1 MFDDKFLLIAFFLI
15 LLIAIWWQL
24 FFKRKGSKV
33 TVFPGAWRL
42 ILSEKVDFYVQLSA
56 SEKPRFEESIGQFL
70 DRVSITGID
79 TELDDADKLLVA
91 ASAVIPIFG
100 FPGWHYHNLNEVL
113 LYDAPFNHD
122 YETEQGKERN
132 ILGMVGSGSMNR
144 MMILSKP
151 ALHQGFEQQH
161 SSHNVGIHEFVH
173 LLDKADG
180 ATDGYPEM
188 LLQQPFLIPWMKL
201 MHREIAAIKA
211 GKSDINVYG
220 STNEAE
226 FFSVVSEY
234 FFQQPERLE
243 KNNPELFEMLERIF
257 RQDLA

>member
-1 MFDDKFLLIAFFLI
+1 MLNDNLFAATFFLFLLIAFL
-15 LLIAIWWQL
+15 WWL
-24 FFKRKGSKV
+24 FSKKERPKSAP
-33 TVFPGAWRL
+33 FPASWRQ
-42 ILSEKVDFYVQLSA
+42 ILSEKVDFYAQLSDA
-56 SEKPRFEESIGQFL
+56 EKLRFEADTLQFL
-70 DRVSITGID
+70 DKISITGID
-79 TELDDADKLLVA
+79 TEVDDTDKLLVA
-91 ASAVIPIFG
+91 ASAVIPLFG
-100 FPGWHYHNLNEVL
+100 FPGWSYYNLNEVL

-122 YETEQGKERN
+122 YETEQGRARN

-151 ALHQGFEQQH
+151 DLHEGFDEQRSH
-161 SSHNVGIHEFVH
+161 HNVGIHEFVH

-180 ATDGYPEM
+180 ATDGLPEA
-188 LLQQPFLIPWMKL
+188 LIQQPFLIPWVKL

-211 GKSDINVYG
+211 GRSTIDVYG

-234 FFQQPERLE
+234 FFKQPERLK
-243 KNNPELFEMLERIF
+243 KNHPELFDLLERVF

>member
-1 MFDDKFLLIAFFLI
+1 MRDDNFLAILFFLI
-15 LLIAIWWQL
+15 LLILFWRWL
-24 FFKRKGSKV
+24 FFRKKAPQS
-33 TVFPGAWRL
+33 TTFSSEWRD
-42 ILSEKVDFYVQLSA
+42 ILSEKVAFYRQLSA
-56 SEKPRFEESIGQFL
+56 PEQARFEANIVQFL
-70 DRVSITGID
+70 DEVSITGID
-79 TELDDADKLLVA
+79 TEVDDTDKLLVA
-91 ASAVIPIFG
+91 ASAVIPLFG
-100 FPGWHYHNLNEVL
+100 FPGWRYHNLNEVL

-151 ALHQGFEQQH
+151 SLREGFEQRSDQ
-161 SSHNVGIHEFVH
+161 NVGIHEFVH

-201 MHREIAAIKA
+201 MHREIAEIKA
-211 GKSDINVYG
+211 GKSDIDIYG

>member
-1 MFDDKFLLIAFFLI
+1 MYGYKVITIAFFLI
-15 LLIAIWWQL
+15 LLVAIWYWL
-24 FFKRKGSKV
+24 FFRKKGPKS
-33 TVFPGAWRL
+33 TVFPTTWRHTL
-42 ILSEKVDFYVQLSA
+42 DDKVAFYTQLSA
-56 SEKPRFEESIGQFL
+56 AEKVRFEANVLQFL
-70 DRVSITGID
+70 DKVAITGID
-79 TELDDADKLLVA
+79 TTLDDTDKLLVA

-122 YETEQGKERN
+122 YETEQGKNRN

-151 ALHQGFEQQH
+151 ALHEGFEQQH
-161 SSHNVGIHEFVH
+161 SEHNVGIHEFVH

-211 GKSDINVYG
+211 GRSDINGYG

>member
-1 MFDDKFLLIAFFLI
+1 MPNYKLIAIAFFLI
-15 LLIAIWWQL
+15 LLITYWWWL
-24 FFKRKGSKV
+24 FFKRKRPKS
-33 TVFPGAWRL
+33 TTFPALWRS
-42 ILSEKVDFYVQLSA
+42 ILDEKVAFYIRLSA
-56 SEKPRFEESIGQFL
+56 AEKARFEENALQFL
-70 DRVSITGID
+70 DKISVTGIETDVND
-79 TELDDADKLLVA
+79 TDKLLVA

-100 FPGWHYHNLNEVL
+100 FPSWHYHNLHEVL

-151 ALHQGFEQQH
+151 ALHEGFEQQR
-161 SSHNVGIHEFVH
+161 SMHNVGIHEFIH

-180 ATDGYPEM
+180 TTDGHPEA
-188 LLQQPFLIPWMKL
+188 LIQQPFLIPWVKL
-201 MHREIAAIKA
+201 MHREIEAIKA
-211 GKSDINVYG
+211 GRSDINVYG

-243 KNNPELFEMLERIF
+243 KNHPELFNMLERIF

>member
-1 MFDDKFLLIAFFLI
+1 MRDDNFLAILFFLI
-15 LLIAIWWQL
+15 LLIIFWRWL
-24 FFKRKGSKV
+24 FFGKKDPQN
-33 TVFPGAWRL
+33 TIFPAAWRMTL
-42 ILSEKVDFYVQLSA
+42 NDKVAFYGQLSTEEKV
-56 SEKPRFEESIGQFL
+56 RFEASILQFL
-70 DRVSITGID
+70 DEVAITGIE
-79 TELDDADKLLVA
+79 TELDDTDKLLVA

-100 FPGWHYHNLNEVL
+100 FPEWRYHNLNEVL

-122 YETEQGKERN
+122 YETEQGKDRN

-151 ALHQGFEQQH
+151 ALREGFEQQR
-161 SSHNVGIHEFVH
+161 SNQNVGIHEFVH

-180 ATDGYPEM
+180 TTDGYPEM

-201 MHREIAAIKA
+201 MHREIAEIKA
-211 GKSDINVYG
+211 GKSDIDIYG

-234 FFQQPERLE
+234 FFQQPQRLE

>member
-1 MFDDKFLLIAFFLI
+1 MFDDKVITIAFFLI
-15 LLIAIWWQL
+15 LLISIWYWL
-24 FFKRKGSKV
+24 FFREKEPRS
-33 TVFPGAWRL
+33 TTFPGAWRL
-42 ILSEKVDFYVQLSA
+42 ILKNKVTFYVQLSA
-56 SEKPRFEESIGQFL
+56 AEQLRFEASILQFL
-70 DRVSITGID
+70 DEVAITGID
-79 TELDDADKLLVA
+79 TALDDTDKLLVA

-100 FPGWHYHNLNEVL
+100 FPDWRYHNLNEVL

-151 ALHQGFEQQH
+151 ALHTGFAQR
-161 SSHNVGIHEFVH
+161 SMHNVGIHEFVH

-211 GKSDINVYG
+211 GRSDINGYG

-257 RQDLA
+257 KQDLA

>member
-1 MFDDKFLLIAFFLI
+1 MLNDNLFAATFFLFLLIAF
-15 LLIAIWWQL
+15 WWSL
-24 FFKRKGSKV
+24 FKKKRPES
-33 TVFPGAWRL
+33 TPFPASWRQ
-42 ILSEKVDFYVQLSA
+42 ILSEKVDFYTQLSDA
-56 SEKPRFEESIGQFL
+56 EKLRFEVDTLQFL
-70 DRVSITGID
+70 DKIQITGID
-79 TELDDADKLLVA
+79 TEVDDTDKLLVA
-91 ASAVIPIFG
+91 ASAVIPLFG
-100 FPGWHYHNLNEVL
+100 FPGWNYHNLNEVL

-122 YETEQGKERN
+122 YETEQGKARN

-151 ALHQGFEQQH
+151 DLHEGFDEQRSH
-161 SSHNVGIHEFVH
+161 HNVGIHEFVH

-180 ATDGYPEM
+180 ATDGLPEA
-188 LLQQPFLIPWMKL
+188 LIQQPFLIPWVKL

-211 GKSDINVYG
+211 GRSTIDVYG

-234 FFQQPERLE
+234 FFKQPERLK
-243 KNNPELFEMLERIF
+243 KNHPELFDLLERVF

>member
-1 MFDDKFLLIAFFLI
+1 MIDYKLLAIAFFLL
-15 LLIAIWWQL
+15 LLISFWWWL
-24 FFKRKGSKV
+24 FFKKKGPKSDA
-33 TVFPGAWRL
+33 FPTPWRL
-42 ILSEKVDFYVQLSA
+42 ILSEKVAFYRQLSA
-56 SEKPRFEESIGQFL
+56 AEKLRFEESILQFL
-70 DRVSITGID
+70 DKVSITGIETEADD
-79 TELDDADKLLVA
+79 TDKLLVA

-100 FPGWHYHNLNEVL
+100 FPGWSYHNLHEVL

-151 ALHQGFEQQH
+151 ALHLGFEQH

-201 MHREIAAIKA
+201 MHREIAVIKA
-211 GKSDINVYG
+211 GKSDIDVYG
-220 STNEAE
+220 STSEAE

-234 FFQQPERLE
+234 FFQRPQRLE
-243 KNNPELFEMLERIF
+243 KNNPALFEMLEKIF

>member
-1 MFDDKFLLIAFFLI
+1 MTTPFPA
-15 LLIAIWWQL
+15 AWQQ
-24 FFKRKGSKV
+24 
-33 TVFPGAWRL
+33 
-42 ILSEKVDFYVQLSA
+42 ILSKKVDFYSQLSA
-56 SEKPRFEESIGQFL
+56 TEKLRFEESTLDFL
-70 DRVSITGID
+70 DKISITGID
-79 TELDDADKLLVA
+79 TDVDDTDKLLVA
-91 ASAVIPIFG
+91 ASAVIPLFG
-100 FPGWHYHNLNEVL
+100 FPGWDYHNLHEVL

-122 YETEQGKERN
+122 YETEQGKARN

-151 ALHQGFEQQH
+151 DLHEGFDQQR
-161 SSHNVGIHEFVH
+161 SYHNVGIHEFVH

-180 ATDGYPEM
+180 ATDGLPEA
-188 LLQQPFLIPWMKL
+188 LIQQPFLIPWVKL

-211 GKSDINVYG
+211 GKSTINVYG

-234 FFQQPERLE
+234 FFKQPERLK
-243 KNNPELFEMLERIF
+243 KNHPELFDLLERVF

>member
-1 MFDDKFLLIAFFLI
+1 MLNDNLFLAVFFLI
-15 LLIAIWWQL
+15 LLIAFWWWL
-24 FFKRKGSKV
+24 FKKKRPKP
-33 TVFPGAWRL
+33 TPFPASWRH
-42 ILSEKVDFYVQLSA
+42 ILSEKVDFYAQLSA
-56 SEKPRFEESIGQFL
+56 AEKARFEADILQFL
-70 DRVSITGID
+70 DKIQITGID
-79 TELDDADKLLVA
+79 TDVNETDKLLVA

-100 FPGWHYHNLNEVL
+100 FPEWHYHNLNEVL

-122 YETEQGKERN
+122 YETEQGKARN

-151 ALHQGFEQQH
+151 DLHEGFDQER
-161 SSHNVGIHEFVH
+161 SYHNVGIHEFVH

-180 ATDGYPEM
+180 ATDGLPEA
-188 LLQQPFLIPWMKL
+188 LIQQPFLVPWVKL

-211 GKSDINVYG
+211 GKSTIDVYG

-234 FFQQPERLE
+234 FFKQPERLK
-243 KNNPELFEMLERIF
+243 KNHPELFDLLERVF